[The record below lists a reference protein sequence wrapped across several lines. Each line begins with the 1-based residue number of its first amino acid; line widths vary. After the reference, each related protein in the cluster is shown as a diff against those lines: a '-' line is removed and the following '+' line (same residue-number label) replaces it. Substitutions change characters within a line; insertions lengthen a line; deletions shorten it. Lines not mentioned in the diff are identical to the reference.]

1 MFFLSHYEQEI
12 LALEILMESTRV
24 SLLLRLKDADEVIAW
39 EEFTAI
45 YSPVIYRVAIKRGL
59 QAADAENIV
68 QEVFAAVIRSVSQW
82 LERENRGKF
91 RAWLLRITH
100 NESINLMTRKATR
113 PLGKGGDAAYQLME
127 QIPASTKLE
136 EMFET
141 EYQNSVFQWA
151 SDQVKNSVTK
161 LNWQAFWMTSIEG
174 VTVDKVTQ
182 SLGMSRGQVYTAK
195 SRVMAKIKK
204 RVKQF
209 ETE

>member
-1 MFFLSHYEQEI
+1 
-12 LALEILMESTRV
+12 MESTRV
-24 SLLLRLKDADEVIAW
+24 SLILRLKDADDVIAW

-113 PLGKGGDAAYQLME
+113 PLGKGETQL
-127 QIPASTKLE
+127 T
-136 EMFET
+136 
-141 EYQNSVFQWA
+141 N
-151 SDQVKNSVTK
+151 
-161 LNWQAFWMTSIEG
+161 
-174 VTVDKVTQ
+174 
-182 SLGMSRGQVYTAK
+182 
-195 SRVMAKIKK
+195 
-204 RVKQF
+204 
-209 ETE
+209 

>member
-1 MFFLSHYEQEI
+1 
-12 LALEILMESTRV
+12 
-24 SLLLRLKDADEVIAW
+24 
-39 EEFTAI
+39 
-45 YSPVIYRVAIKRGL
+45 
-59 QAADAENIV
+59 
-68 QEVFAAVIRSVSQW
+68 
-82 LERENRGKF
+82 
-91 RAWLLRITH
+91 
-100 NESINLMTRKATR
+100 MTRKATR

-151 SDQVKNSVTK
+151 SDQVKDSVTK

-174 VTVDKVTQ
+174 MPVDKVTQ

>member
-1 MFFLSHYEQEI
+1 
-12 LALEILMESTRV
+12 MESTRV
-24 SLLLRLKDADEVIAW
+24 SLILRLKDADDVIAW

-174 VTVDKVTQ
+174 MPVDKVTQ

>member
-1 MFFLSHYEQEI
+1 
-12 LALEILMESTRV
+12 MESTRV
-24 SLLLRLKDADEVIAW
+24 SLILRLKDADDVIAW

-182 SLGMSRGQVYTAK
+182 SLGMSRGQVDTAK
-195 SRVMAKIKK
+195 RRVMAKIKK

>member
-1 MFFLSHYEQEI
+1 MDT
-12 LALEILMESTRV
+12 TRF
-24 SLLLRLKDADEVIAW
+24 SLILRLKDVDDVIAW
-39 EEFTAI
+39 DEFTAI
-45 YSPVIYRVAIKRGL
+45 YSAVIYRVAIKRGL

-68 QEVFAAVIRSVSQW
+68 QEVFSAVVCSVAQW
-82 LERENRGKF
+82 VERENRGKF
-91 RAWLLRITH
+91 RAWLLRIAH
-100 NESINLMTRKATR
+100 NESVDLMTRKATR
-113 PLGKGGDAAYQLME
+113 SLGKGGDAGYKLME
-127 QIPASTKLE
+127 QIPAPTKLE
-136 EMFET
+136 KMFET

-151 SDQVKNSVTK
+151 SDQVKDTVTK

-174 VTVDKVTQ
+174 MPVDKVTQ